1 MVISSR
7 LYTLNF
13 GKYRPSPVDG
23 GMLECAMVQGTKCR
37 ACGCFRSRGVYDSS
51 LDQAL
56 ACTLLTVVCSLVSA
70 ARHSHKLQGLLGF
83 SASPPGP
90 SASDLNKQP

>member
-1 MVISSR
+1 MVFFSR

-13 GKYRPSPVDG
+13 DKYRPSPADR
-23 GMLECAMVQGTKCR
+23 GMLECAMIQGAKCR
-37 ACGCFRSRGVYDSS
+37 ACSCFRSRGVDDNS

-56 ACTLLTVVCSLVSA
+56 ACTLLTVVWSLVSA

-90 SASDLNKQP
+90 SVRDQSKQW